1 MFNCIPGMPR
11 CWSSRSFEGVAICQS
26 VTPDEI
32 AGTAAV
38 DSAKKPMEIRALHPI
53 LPPHSSPHHIGGG
66 VPCRDN
72 LLTDAFIISHCS
84 ICFISS
90 DGVCTFHNT
99 QNIYVKPLPTHQ
111 LHKHISSASQTVYGR
126 KVHALHAIPRLKS
139 FQSACIIAIQ
149 IQKVM
154 LKDV

>member
-11 CWSSRSFEGVAICQS
+11 CWSSRSSEGVAICQS

-38 DSAKKPMEIRALHPI
+38 GSAKNPREIRALRPI
-53 LPPHSSPHHIGGG
+53 LPPHSTLHRRG
-66 VPCRDN
+66 VPSRDN

-99 QNIYVKPLPTHQ
+99 RNIYVKPLPTHQ
-111 LHKHISSASQTVYGR
+111 LHKHISSASQTVYRR
-126 KVHALHAIPRLKS
+126 KVHVLDAIPGLKS

-149 IQKVM
+149 FKRSC
-154 LKDV
+154 